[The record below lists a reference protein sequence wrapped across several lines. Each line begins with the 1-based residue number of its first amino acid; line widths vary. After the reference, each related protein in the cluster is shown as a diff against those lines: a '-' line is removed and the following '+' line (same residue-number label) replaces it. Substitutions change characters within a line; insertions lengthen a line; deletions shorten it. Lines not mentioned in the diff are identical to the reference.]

1 MKAQT
6 EVCPHPCDELGP
18 GPRRRHGGKC
28 ALRKHSHAGIRSE
41 EEQGTEE
48 EMAWFRMS
56 SLLFS
61 PKSTFSARNGY

>member
-1 MKAQT
+1 M
-6 EVCPHPCDELGP
+6 
-18 GPRRRHGGKC
+18 
-28 ALRKHSHAGIRSE
+28 RSE
-41 EEQGTEE
+41 EELGTEE